1 MSLLFIATTFCCSK
15 PAFIATRAPPEDE
28 GALAYGYQKEG
39 PACDKEASCFSI
51 PRPRESDLSRERKMP
66 EAR

>member
-15 PAFIATRAPPEDE
+15 PAFIATRTPPEDE
-28 GALAYGYQKEG
+28 GALAYSYQEEG
-39 PACDKEASCFSI
+39 PACDKEA
-51 PRPRESDLSRERKMP
+51 RESDLSRERKMP